1 MFNVLND
8 TASEVSP
15 LHKIW
20 SEICSTWAVGL
31 TVIVKVSDGPSQLI
45 PLFVYVGVTVMFETI
60 DANEVFTDAND
71 GIFPSPLAANPIFVL
86 SFVQE
91 YVVTPSVFSVTK
103 TISSVISSSQYTKSV
118 IDSTWAVGLT
128 VIVNVSD
135 SPVLLTPP
143 LSNVGV
149 TTMFATC
156 VWFDEFRT
164 VNAETVPFPLAAK
177 PIDVLSFV
185 QE

>member
-20 SEICSTWAVGL
+20 SEIC
-31 TVIVKVSDGPSQLI
+31 
-45 PLFVYVGVTVMFETI
+45 
-60 DANEVFTDAND
+60 
-71 GIFPSPLAANPIFVL
+71 
-86 SFVQE
+86 
-91 YVVTPSVFSVTK
+91 
-103 TISSVISSSQYTKSV
+103 
-118 IDSTWAVGLT
+118 STWAVGLT